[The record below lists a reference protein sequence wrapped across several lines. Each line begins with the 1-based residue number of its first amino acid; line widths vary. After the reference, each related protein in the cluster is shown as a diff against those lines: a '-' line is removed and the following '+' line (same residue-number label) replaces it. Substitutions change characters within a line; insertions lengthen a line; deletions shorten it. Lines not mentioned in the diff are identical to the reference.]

1 MGINDRDYMKK
12 DEGQGDVIN
21 VGELVIVLLKLAVV
35 FVAVIL
41 SLRFPL
47 LWIKIPL
54 VIGVL
59 FGGWRWIFNTK
70 KKKTVSSTPPKEPE
84 KLVQAKVVSSRR
96 ANLEQLEAEAG
107 NPPKPDQS
115 SIRLLIA
122 YDAAGEFGQA
132 KALIQHFNGKEFP
145 EPVVEE
151 FAVLARNYFPI
162 ELEPT
167 ESGVRFKLA

>member
-1 MGINDRDYMKK
+1 MGINDWDYMKK
-12 DEGQGDVIN
+12 DGGKDDVIN
-21 VGELVIVLLKLAVV
+21 LRELVIVLLKLAVV

-41 SLRFPL
+41 SFRFPL

-54 VIGVL
+54 VICVL
-59 FGGWRWIFNTK
+59 YGGWRWIFKAK
-70 KKKTVSSTPPKEPE
+70 KKKTVSSSPPKAPA
-84 KLVQAKVVSSRR
+84 KPVQAKVVSSRR
-96 ANLEQLEAEAG
+96 LNLEQLEAEAG

-132 KALIQHFNGKEFP
+132 KALIQHFNGKEFT